1 MDSVASNNAE
11 ITRGSPFQPGNT
23 YGKGR
28 PAGSRN
34 KATIALQALLE
45 GEAEGIMR
53 KAVEMALQG
62 DTTALRLCID
72 RLIPPVRDKPVNL
85 SLPKAETARDVTKAV
100 GTVLEA
106 LEQGDIT
113 PSEAQA
119 VVSRLETHR
128 KTIET
133 ADLDLEAR
141 IAELERKQ

>member
-1 MDSVASNNAE
+1 MILTGANSLAE
-11 ITRGSPFQPGNT
+11 
-23 YGKGR
+23 
-28 PAGSRN
+28 
-34 KATIALQALLE
+34 
-45 GEAEGIMR
+45 
-53 KAVEMALQG
+53 
-62 DTTALRLCID
+62 
-72 RLIPPVRDKPVNL
+72 LIPPVRDKPVNL